1 VTTRGQ
7 TLALLGIGLVSGFFA
22 GLFGIGGGFIIVP
35 ALVVLVKLDHKRAV
49 GTSLL
54 AILPAATISTV
65 SYAVVG
71 SVNWAVG
78 IALAVGAV
86 IGAQIG
92 ARILQR
98 ISRRSAQWAFVAL
111 TVVMVV
117 QLMLVVPNRDAVMP
131 MDLLHVAG
139 LVVLG
144 LIAGVLSAIL
154 GIGGGGVA
162 VPVLMVV
169 FGLGDLVAKGAT
181 LVMMLPGVVS
191 GLVANLRIHNV
202 EVRAGLVIGIAAI
215 FSSPLGAWVAH
226 IITPQLGAW
235 LFAGFLTF
243 IGITMVRQALR
254 PAAPEATG
262 V

>member
-1 VTTRGQ
+1 VITKAQ
-7 TLALLGIGLVSGFFA
+7 ILALVGTGLASGFFA
-22 GLFGIGGGFIIVP
+22 GLFGIGGGVLIVP
-35 ALVVLVKLDHKRAV
+35 ALVVLLKLDHKRAV

-78 IALAVGAV
+78 IALAAGAV
-86 IGAQIG
+86 IGAQLG
-92 ARILQR
+92 SKILQR
-98 ISRRSAQWAFVAL
+98 ISRRVAQWIFVGFV
-111 TVVMVV
+111 VVMVI

-131 MDLLHVAG
+131 LDVVHVLG

-144 LIAGVLSAIL
+144 LIAGLLSAIL

-162 VPVLMVV
+162 VPILMVV

-202 EVRAGLVIGIAAI
+202 AVRGGIIIGVAAI

-226 IITPQLGAW
+226 IVSPQVGAW

-254 PAAPEATG
+254 PAAAG
-262 V
+262 R